1 MNPRIAICTRADA
14 GDVRCA
20 AMRGAATRRAA
31 PAAMVNCTGKLPPIA
46 ETIDSS
52 NSIRPVLA
60 SVKGLEF
67 TTFASGA

>member
-1 MNPRIAICTRADA
+1 MRSD
-14 GDVRCA
+14 
-20 AMRGAATRRAA
+20 AMRRRAA
-31 PAAMVNCTGKLPPIA
+31 PRRGAMVNCTGKLPPIA

>member
-1 MNPRIAICTRADA
+1 MRSDA
-14 GDVRCA
+14 RRCA
-20 AMRGAATRRAA
+20 APRRAATRRG
-31 PAAMVNCTGKLPPIA
+31 AMVNCTGKLPPIA